1 MPGFSFI
8 RLSSRFML
16 LAMVGFAVLS
26 GLGVQYLASRRT
38 GTSRRWLIV
47 GVALAMIGEFADMPL
62 PMTPYGVNIPAVDR
76 WLATRPGTF
85 AIAEFPASSVV
96 RYQTTYML
104 HSMGHWQKTIHGYS
118 GFEAPLHTRLY
129 QELRGFPD
137 ATSLQRLDELKV
149 GYLVVHEDMYRPGEW
164 LEVRERLQRF
174 GDRLTLEYSE
184 GTGRVYAL
192 RPLP

>member
-1 MPGFSFI
+1 
-8 RLSSRFML
+8 ML

-26 GLGVQYLASRRT
+26 GLGVQYLASSVA
-38 GTSRRWLIV
+38 GTTRRWLIV
-47 GVALAMIGEFADMPL
+47 GVACAMIGEFADMPL
-62 PMTPYGVNIPAVDR
+62 PITQYVVTIPPVDR

-104 HSMGHWQKTIHGYS
+104 HSMGHWQRTIHGYS

-137 ATSLQRLDELKV
+137 EASLHRLNELEIA
-149 GYLVVHEDMYRPGEW
+149 YLVVHEEMYRPGEW
-164 LEVRERLQRF
+164 AQVQERLQRF
-174 GDRLTLEYSE
+174 SDRLTLEYSE

-192 RPLP
+192 RPLR